1 LKSPYENLIYS
12 IGNPIQN
19 CKIMNV
25 DTIREFCLAFP
36 GAKENL
42 QWGDDLC
49 FKIGGKIFAIVSLD
63 NPRLCFKCTPGAF
76 AELVEREDIHPA
88 PYVGR
93 YKWVM
98 LDRLEAVRWDEL
110 RELIR
115 QSYEMVAAKVP
126 EKKVRKRRGPKR
138 RHTT

>member
-1 LKSPYENLIYS
+1 MK
-12 IGNPIQN
+12 
-19 CKIMNV
+19 V
-25 DTIREFCLAFP
+25 DAIREYCLAFP
-36 GAKENL
+36 AATENL

-49 FKIGGKIFAIVSLD
+49 FKIRGKIFVIVGLD
-63 NPRLCFKCTPGAF
+63 NPRLCLKCTPETF
-76 AELVEREDIHPA
+76 AELIEREDIRPA

-115 QSYEMVAAKVP
+115 ESYEMVAAKAPGKTV
-126 EKKVRKRRGPKR
+126 KKGKSISQFAHPKKKKRV
-138 RHTT
+138 